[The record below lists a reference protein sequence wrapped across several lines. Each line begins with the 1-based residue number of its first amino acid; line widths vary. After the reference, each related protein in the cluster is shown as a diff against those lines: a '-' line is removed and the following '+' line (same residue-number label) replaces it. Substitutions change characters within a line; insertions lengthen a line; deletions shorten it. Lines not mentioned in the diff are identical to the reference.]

1 MKNKV
6 VFAAAGNGK
15 TYNICAE
22 AIQKANKN
30 DKFVLLLSY
39 TNEGVNSIKT
49 EYAKQNKG
57 IIDQNIIIKTW
68 YSFLL
73 SDWIKPYQCL
83 LNLKYK
89 KFSQEFPCNVPEN
102 HIRSIAF
109 YQDEKP
115 KWYTAKHIQY
125 YINNANDVRRDEVS
139 HLAFICNLHSKEK
152 VLKRL
157 SDLYSDIFIDE
168 LQDYAG
174 WDLELFNILLG
185 SNIPITC
192 VGDYKQSTYRT
203 NNSIKNKKYRDSN
216 ILNYFILKE
225 KNKVCTIEYSQKTRR
240 LNRFIC
246 DYVNT
251 IFNDD
256 NNISPYITNLN
267 EDNENVGVYII
278 EKKDIGTYC
287 NFYNPTI
294 LRYSAITEVAEKN
307 CPIFTYGASKG
318 MTVDRV
324 VILPIKTIL
333 PFILEGKAI
342 SSKQTK
348 AKFYVACTRAKYSL
362 VFIVDNEVPIKY
374 FKKEVMRLGD
384 KTIPCYKFY
393 KEN

>member
-22 AIQKANKN
+22 AIQKANKS

-57 IIDQNIIIKTW
+57 IIDQNVIIKTW

-89 KFSQEFPCNVPEN
+89 KFSQEFSYNVPEN

-109 YQDEKP
+109 YQDERP
-115 KWYTAKHIQY
+115 KWYTAEHIQY

-139 HLAFICNLHSKEK
+139 HLAFICNLHSKGK

-174 WDLELFNILLG
+174 WDLELFDILFS

-203 NNSIKNKKYRDSN
+203 NNSIKNKIR
-216 ILNYFILKE
+216 
-225 KNKVCTIEYSQKTRR
+225 TTRH
-240 LNRFIC
+240 
-246 DYVNT
+246 
-251 IFNDD
+251 
-256 NNISPYITNLN
+256 
-267 EDNENVGVYII
+267 
-278 EKKDIGTYC
+278 
-287 NFYNPTI
+287 
-294 LRYSAITEVAEKN
+294 
-307 CPIFTYGASKG
+307 
-318 MTVDRV
+318 
-324 VILPIKTIL
+324 
-333 PFILEGKAI
+333 
-342 SSKQTK
+342 
-348 AKFYVACTRAKYSL
+348 
-362 VFIVDNEVPIKY
+362 
-374 FKKEVMRLGD
+374 
-384 KTIPCYKFY
+384 
-393 KEN
+393 